1 MRGYLQEKELADK
14 KGSEYCVMGLTQM
27 LSNSERYELRG
38 GGDLN
43 LKGTGTST
51 FPDLLDWSKV
61 KKICDTYGSDALI
74 VLSTFDSDS
83 RTFEGKKVVKTKT
96 IKGG

>member
-1 MRGYLQEKELADK
+1 MIIYAMPSVQKMLEEGENMAGNIVEGIFTGEGIGADK

-27 LSNSERYELRG
+27 LANSERYELRG

-51 FPDLLDWSKV
+51 FPDLLI
-61 KKICDTYGSDALI
+61 KIL
-74 VLSTFDSDS
+74 
-83 RTFEGKKVVKTKT
+83 
-96 IKGG
+96 

>member
-1 MRGYLQEKELADK
+1 M
-14 KGSEYCVMGLTQM
+14 
-27 LSNSERYELRG
+27 
-38 GGDLN
+38 N

-51 FPDLLDWSKV
+51 FPDLLSWSKV

-96 IKGG
+96 VKGNKIKK